1 MRRREQIFE
10 KKMFHELSFLKFS
23 VIPNLHALFIYV
35 ILFKTVF
42 FQHVTGRLCFSAR
55 FAQSDDVNYMD
66 FRYTMA
72 SI

>member
-10 KKMFHELSFLKFS
+10 KKMFHELSFS
-23 VIPNLHALFIYV
+23 VIPNLHALFIFV

-55 FAQSDDVNYMD
+55 FAQSDDVNYMN
-66 FRYTMA
+66 FRSMA